1 MPDQEKAQEKN
12 YSILVID
19 DDETIR
25 HLISA
30 VLTDA
35 GYNVSAVSN
44 GEEALR
50 KINEIP
56 FEIVITDLKMQDMNG
71 IEVLRKVKQV
81 NAETDVIVIT
91 AYASLETALE
101 AMRAGAYDYISKP
114 FNPDEIIMIIDK
126 IIKKKTTDSASDKLQ
141 HYRELSITDGLT
153 RLYNHRYFHELLER
167 EIIRARR
174 YPQPVSMLMIDI
186 DNFKIYNDAHGH
198 VEGDNALK
206 KVSEIML
213 DSLRKIDFV
222 ARYGGEEFSV
232 ILPETPKQGALTVAR
247 RLRTRFEKTIFYTKD
262 KKEPKNLC
270 ISIGIA
276 TFPNDAQS
284 KEGLI
289 KAADKALYTA
299 KELGKNRVC
308 MFDNEKDA

>member
-1 MPDQEKAQEKN
+1 MNDKQKKPEKK

-35 GYNVSAVSN
+35 GYNVSAVPN
-44 GEEALR
+44 GEEAIAKVR
-50 KINEIP
+50 EVP

-71 IEVLRKVKQV
+71 IEVLRKVKQI
-81 NAETDVIVIT
+81 NSDTDVIVIT

-101 AMRAGAYDYISKP
+101 AMRAGAYDYIAKP
-114 FNPDEIIMIIDK
+114 FNPQEITMIIDK
-126 IIKKKTTDSASDKLQ
+126 IVKKKATAAESDKLK

-153 RLYNHRYFHELLER
+153 HLYNHRYFHELLDR

-174 YPQPVSMLMIDI
+174 YPQPVSLLMLDI
-186 DNFKIYNDAHGH
+186 DNFKSYNDSHGH

-206 KVSEIML
+206 KVSEL
-213 DSLRKIDFV
+213 FLESLRKIDFV
-222 ARYGGEEFSV
+222 SRYGGEEFAI

-247 RLRTRFEKTIFYTKD
+247 RLRTRLEKASFYPPD
-262 KKEPKNLC
+262 AKEPRNLY

-289 KAADKALYTA
+289 QAADKALYTA

-308 MFDNEKDA
+308 MFDGDRE